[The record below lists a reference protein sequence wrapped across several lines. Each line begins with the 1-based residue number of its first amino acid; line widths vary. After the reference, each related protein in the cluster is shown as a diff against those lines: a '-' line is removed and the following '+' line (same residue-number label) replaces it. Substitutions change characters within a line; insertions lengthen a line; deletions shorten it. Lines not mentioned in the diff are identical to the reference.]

1 MEPCPLCMAQ
11 RIMFYASGML
21 FILASIH
28 NPALVGQRIYASII
42 MLFSCGGIGLASRQL
57 WLQSLPADQVP
68 ACGPGLD
75 YMIDVLPWTEVLA
88 VMVRG
93 TGDCAEVQWVFMSL
107 TIPGWSLVTF
117 VGLLLLCLFQM
128 RRY

>member
-1 MEPCPLCMAQ
+1 MAQ

-21 FILASIH
+21 FIIAGIH
-28 NPALVGQRIYASII
+28 NPMLVGQRIYASMI
-42 MLFSCGGIGLASRQL
+42 MLFSFGGIGLASRQL

-117 VGLLLLCLFQM
+117 IGLSLLCLLQM
-128 RRY
+128 RQYPLTEA